1 MEENKQINLYVEA
14 LNNLK
19 SGLPKFSLFMFLL
32 VFIWIIYPWIMN
44 LGSNVYLEIFNT
56 KIETKNLIN
65 ILILTYIT
73 LIIIF
78 TYREIVLIGSALSK
92 IIVFYSSN
100 PNDDIA
106 KLELRIKKF
115 ENILSL
121 LLVNLISFII
131 YHIFKDF
138 LVQLSQTIASVILIF
153 LTLSLLILL
162 FLLSI
167 SLSSELEFKISG
179 LTIKKKN
186 GRNGNN
192 KKSS

>member
-1 MEENKQINLYVEA
+1 MEENKQINLYLEA

-32 VFIWIIYPWIMN
+32 VFIWIIYPWIMD
-44 LGSNVYLEIFNT
+44 LGSNVYLEILNT

-78 TYREIVLIGSALSK
+78 AYREILLIGSALSK

-138 LVQLSQTIASVILIF
+138 LIQLSQTIASVILIF

-162 FLLSI
+162 FLLSM

-186 GRNGNN
+186 GKNGNN

>member
-1 MEENKQINLYVEA
+1 MEENRQINLYVEA

-44 LGSNVYLEIFNT
+44 LGSNVYLEVFNT

-78 TYREIVLIGSALSK
+78 AYREIVLIGSALSK

-138 LVQLSQTIASVILIF
+138 LVQLSQTIASVILIL
-153 LTLSLLILL
+153 LTLSLLVLL

-179 LTIKKKN
+179 LTTKKKN
-186 GRNGNN
+186 GKNGNN
-192 KKSS
+192 KKGS

>member
-153 LTLSLLILL
+153 LTLSLLVLL

-179 LTIKKKN
+179 LTAKKKN
-186 GRNGNN
+186 GKNGNN
-192 KKSS
+192 KKGS

>member
-153 LTLSLLILL
+153 LTLSLLVLL

-179 LTIKKKN
+179 LNIKKKN
-186 GRNGNN
+186 GKNGNN

>member
-1 MEENKQINLYVEA
+1 MEENKQINLYLEA

-32 VFIWIIYPWIMN
+32 VFIWIIYPWIMD

-78 TYREIVLIGSALSK
+78 AYREILLIGSALSK

-100 PNDDIA
+100 PNDDIT

-138 LVQLSQTIASVILIF
+138 LAQLSQTIASIILIF

-186 GRNGNN
+186 GKNGNN

>member
-1 MEENKQINLYVEA
+1 MEESKHMNLYLEA

-32 VFIWIIYPWIMN
+32 VFIWILYPWIMN
-44 LGSNVYLEIFNT
+44 LGSNVYLEIFDT
-56 KIETKNLIN
+56 RIETKNLIN

-92 IIVFYSSN
+92 LIVFYSST
-100 PNDDIA
+100 PNDDIS
-106 KLELRIKKF
+106 KLELRIRKF

-138 LVQLSQTIASVILIF
+138 LAQLSQTIASLILIF

-167 SLSSELEFKISG
+167 SLSSELEFKISR

-186 GRNGNN
+186 GKNGNN
-192 KKSS
+192 KKNS